1 MYWYEKENGA
11 LLQCEKEGFIQ
22 FMREYNNR
30 EMKMSFLFD
39 QQRRFLRESPA
50 SGEDVTGRTMAI
62 FQVSCSLYA

>member
-30 EMKMSFLFD
+30 EMKMSFLLINKGVF
-39 QQRRFLRESPA
+39 A
-50 SGEDVTGRTMAI
+50 
-62 FQVSCSLYA
+62 